1 MPHFL
6 SQAGSLQDAMLVPGL
21 KSLPSGETWEWHSGC
36 QTVPDS
42 ILLNQRIQVKLDPSQ
57 IGQNL
62 FWLRISYPEPN
73 QDQPGL

>member
-1 MPHFL
+1 MKFL
-6 SQAGSLQDAMLVPGL
+6 SQEGNLQGATLVPGF
-21 KSLPSGETWEWHSGC
+21 KSLSLGEPGNGIQDVCSRL
-36 QTVPDS
+36 PYS

-62 FWLRISYPEPN
+62 FWLRISCPEPN